1 MQIQPHIEI
10 KTDNQ
15 IASEFPSIWN
25 CEEEIKQ
32 VPTSCDQI
40 PSNIINNLDQE
51 IKMEDIKQE
60 SNENEEFNLSQIQIK
75 EDYFEEAIDEDLEKK
90 ITSAKKN
97 FFDFSESDKDFNQF
111 GENKQNEDTENDT
124 NKANENEEINNDD
137 SVPGN

>member
-1 MQIQPHIEI
+1 
-10 KTDNQ
+10 
-15 IASEFPSIWN
+15 
-25 CEEEIKQ
+25 
-32 VPTSCDQI
+32 
-40 PSNIINNLDQE
+40 
-51 IKMEDIKQE
+51 MEDIKQE

-75 EDYFEEAIDEDLEKK
+75 EDYFEEAIDEDLDKK

-124 NKANENEEINNDD
+124 NKANDNEEINNDD